1 MKHIKLLED
10 SNNKIIYTISINSDF
25 FGFLEM
31 EKVDMA
37 FTSIED
43 AKNFVI
49 NFTNDLYDKLKKDNL
64 LSEDEEKYELET
76 YKNCQD
82 FFKNI
87 HNDDGLTSNYTFKV
101 DKFQLLENV
110 DTPEIHKM
118 KKDSDRYNI

>member
-1 MKHIKLLED
+1 
-10 SNNKIIYTISINSDF
+10 
-25 FGFLEM
+25 
-31 EKVDMA
+31 MA

>member
-1 MKHIKLLED
+1 MKHIKLFED